1 MKNKQLWRNLA
12 IFVAIFVYLYYIL
25 PFDMIIQILISATI
39 FVVPIRLMYSYLIPN
54 QWIFNN
60 HRRFY
65 WLFFSFFTVN
75 SIPRNFQ
82 DTTPFYLYVVPYLVC
97 ILISFGLGLIAEK
110 VEKRYQN
117 RSLAD
122 EMVPVGERLA
132 IDRGFSIEE
141 SGTQQGLL
149 ILSAGKLT
157 FVYNDKKIQPK
168 VIDLQSAKLSISNF
182 LLTPAGICTSD
193 ANFRVMF
200 PRYWMKQIEEQ
211 KG

>member
-25 PFDMIIQILISATI
+25 PFDMIVQILISATL
-39 FVVPIRLMYSYLIPN
+39 FVVPIRLMYSYLSPN
-54 QWIFNN
+54 QWLFNN

-65 WLFFSFFTVN
+65 WLFFSFFIVN
-75 SIPRNFQ
+75 SVPINIQ
-82 DTTPFYLYVVPYLVC
+82 DTTSFYLNVVPFLV
-97 ILISFGLGLIAEK
+97 IVLITFGLGLIAEK

-117 RSLAD
+117 RKLAD
-122 EMVPVGERLA
+122 ELVPEDERLV
-132 IDRGFSIEE
+132 IDRGFSVEE
-141 SGTQQGLL
+141 SGNQQGLL

-157 FVYNDKKIQPK
+157 FVYNRKNIEPK
-168 VIDLQSAKLSISNF
+168 VIDIQTENLSISNF
-182 LLTPAGICTSD
+182 LLSPAGICTHD

-200 PRYWMKQIEEQ
+200 PRYWIKKIAEQ